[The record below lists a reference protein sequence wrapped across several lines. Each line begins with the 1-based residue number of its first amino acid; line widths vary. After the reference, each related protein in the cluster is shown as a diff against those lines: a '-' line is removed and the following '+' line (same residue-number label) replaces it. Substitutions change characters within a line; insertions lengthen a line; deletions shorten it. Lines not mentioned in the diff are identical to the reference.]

1 MIRSKAVKGS
11 KLIRSKLKRYLTGS
25 INRPYKSNRD
35 VRSSLIGTRKITRLN
50 SEKIGIS
57 LLLQAVLR
65 RSKQVTTRT
74 RKT

>member
-11 KLIRSKLKRYLTGS
+11 KLTRSKSKKYLTGS